1 MERQRSDSEGRQE
14 RKGHIMELLIII
26 EFIVLVVVFLAIT
39 IENKKLFDELA
50 ESDRN
55 LRSERESKKILRD
68 FINELKDGQEE

>member
-1 MERQRSDSEGRQE
+1 
-14 RKGHIMELLIII
+14 MELLIII